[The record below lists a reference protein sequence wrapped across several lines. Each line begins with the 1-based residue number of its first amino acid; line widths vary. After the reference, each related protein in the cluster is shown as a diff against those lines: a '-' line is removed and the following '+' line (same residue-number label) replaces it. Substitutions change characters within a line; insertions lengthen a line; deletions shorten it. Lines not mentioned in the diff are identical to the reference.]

1 MTIITNLSPLPVYY
15 SHLLYHF
22 TGNEPGTGNQREDQ
36 QRQQKPTV
44 RPQFTTLALFNL
56 IIPLSVSK
64 LYQMSVFLWT
74 CTICP
79 SSIPRS
85 CYSLCFNYS
94 SHIYLC
100 RPFFQGI
107 PQRPPSALKSFMSCP
122 KGRPSPF
129 SLNACSVN
137 EFSWHLPFLSVGNQE
152 LIKMK
157 G

>member
-1 MTIITNLSPLPVYY
+1 MVSSTMMMITTNLSPLPVYY

-22 TGNEPGTGNQREDQ
+22 TGNEPGSGNQREDQ

-44 RPQFTTLALFNL
+44 RSESTTLALFNL

-64 LYQMSVFLWT
+64 LYQNV
-74 CTICP
+74 C
-79 SSIPRS
+79 SSFKMHS

-107 PQRPPSALKSFMSCP
+107 QRPPSALKSFMSCS

-152 LIKMK
+152 LIKMY
-157 G
+157 